1 MKIAITASGPDLS
14 SSVDPRFGRCP
25 FFLLV
30 DTDTMEF
37 EAVENS
43 NVSAMSGAGIQS
55 AQFVANKGAKAL
67 LTGSCGP
74 NAFQTLQAAG
84 VAVIVGVTG
93 TVQEAV
99 QKYKSGQFQPA
110 PQADVPSHFGLGTG
124 RGQPQGPGFGMG
136 GGMGRGMGRGM
147 GGGMGRGMG
156 KGMGR
161 GMGGG
166 MGRGMGRGM
175 GPGIG
180 YGTSFQPPGMTPSA
194 SGMPQL
200 SPEEEL
206 KSLKQQAEYLR
217 QQTEMITKRIK
228 ELEEK
233 KK

>member
-1 MKIAITASGPDLS
+1 MKIAISASGSDLS

-55 AQFVANKGAKAL
+55 AQFIANKGAKAL

-84 VAVIVGVTG
+84 VDVIVGVTG

-110 PQADVPSHFGLGTG
+110 PQPDVPSHFGMGMG
-124 RGQPQGPGFGMG
+124 GSQAPGPGF
-136 GGMGRGMGRGM
+136 
-147 GGGMGRGMG
+147 
-156 KGMGR
+156 
-161 GMGGG
+161 G

-175 GPGIG
+175 GPGMG
-180 YGTSFQPPGMTPSA
+180 YGAPFQAPGMTPSIP
-194 SGMPQL
+194 GMPQL

-206 KSLKQQAEYLR
+206 KNLKQQAEDLR

-228 ELEEK
+228 ELEK

>member
-1 MKIAITASGPDLS
+1 MKIAISASGSDLS

-55 AQFVANKGAKAL
+55 AQFIANKGAKAL

-84 VAVIVGVTG
+84 VDVIVGVTG

-110 PQADVPSHFGLGTG
+110 PQADVPSHFGMGTG
-124 RGQPQGPGFGMG
+124 RGQPQGPGF
-136 GGMGRGMGRGM
+136 GM

-166 MGRGMGRGM
+166 MGRGI
-175 GPGIG
+175 GPGMG
-180 YGTSFQPPGMTPSA
+180 YGTPFQPPGMTPSA
-194 SGMPQL
+194 PGMPQL

-206 KSLKQQAEYLR
+206 KNLKQQAEDLR

-228 ELEEK
+228 ELEK